1 MALHGGHQGHA
12 GFLDLEESS
21 SSSESDGGHKD
32 KKGYKSVPTEDPSSP
47 ASKGGSKGSRPD
59 GSRPGS
65 ARAGDPPGLS
75 ITDSFILT
83 QLRGWRL
90 LSGAALSS
98 EEWRSILASTKN
110 QLDYDSVREALT
122 VLFDEQIMHRSSTS
136 SPPTYGHGTPH
147 FFNMAEED
155 TWGDEDWWD
164 DGGKGKGKGRQVY
177 FADEIYTDYM
187 FNKGKGGKKGNG
199 KMNNFFEEF
208 INYMKGYNHKGKGKG
223 HGKLRSKNQG
233 NVNAYYT
240 EDYDFHG
247 LQFDEEQVRRV
258 DIVNGSNTSGT
269 GDSGS
274 WAICLRPSPIRSGP
288 DPLTFMAPKKT
299 TPVELDEERRVE
311 ADPRDPRSSPT
322 VWPCF
327 NVHVPNKAQ
336 SNKWGTWHHCAVCN
350 LRLDYTP
357 KPGAPAN
364 TTACE
369 NPTMVQRALKE
380 LQAALPQEMNP
391 NGELVKAFMD
401 KVTADERIRYLM
413 MDARSRLEKNMATV
427 AKAKAL
433 VKSSNPATH
442 SKNLRT
448 ANSAGYAEEAQPVSP
463 TSSWQAVE
471 NTELPTTIEF
481 NPMHYLTAEEK
492 DRMMSMIAT
501 RVQQSQAQAHMV
513 PESEEELEPDYS
525 RENMSNTVYGQNP
538 LVWEMFCSKDSAL
551 AEACMREGIPV
562 ERINLAQG
570 FDLYKP
576 ETYTTLLHLFR
587 QQRPKK
593 VWISTMC
600 TLFCSW
606 VDLNY
611 HDRREVLDK
620 RRRRERKMFRL
631 LTAFLLQVL
640 FTYKHGECKVE
651 SADLVIKTLTLRW
664 LMDKPRPKT
673 IIPDNAKSL
682 VSQKLTEFLADLG
695 IEVMPPPDNESWA
708 HGITERAIGHIKETA
723 SLLQQSLPDQDPVLT
738 LAMATGANNNTE
750 YVKGYT
756 SIQWAYGKQ
765 TSWSLDELRQ
775 QLSLPIDRQ
784 QQELLFE
791 AKGDDSHTWQQLSD
805 MIPKR
810 EFVDMTGEEPGE
822 DETEEPYL
830 PEIPDERT
838 TRLPPSS
845 TLPPA
850 IRFHGKMPMA
860 DTGFPVGFEPPQQ
873 DEDDGANVNDYDLDE
888 EQESKRQKTDHEN
901 MDDEGDKTKPTSSAS
916 GSRRAST
923 SSKTPLLQE
932 EPPPGPLPH
941 EADPGLPEE
950 PESKK
955 QRTDDSDQDDLQLD
969 LQAALQEVQEGYV
982 FEIELDFTS
991 NRQKKQFQRNPEMFL
1006 AKKLNSSEVH
1016 WKNLNQEERRLMNN
1030 AKGGEVSSF
1039 LKTQAVRRCLT
1050 YEEQQEA
1057 QQSDRVL
1064 RARWVL
1070 VWKPVPEEDRA
1081 QAKADRLAN
1090 PDTTVYDE
1098 NLTRKAKARIVLLG
1112 FQHPDLKDGSLVTM
1126 APVSTQLMRHLSL
1139 TVIAQRDWKLESL
1152 DLKTAFLQTGE
1163 GVMEDRKLWT
1173 PGVPELRQALGAHDG
1188 ELLRILRNVY
1198 GNADAPRELWR
1209 DVDTKLKSIG
1219 AHRLI
1224 GDSSFWIWVEENP
1237 NPINEADQVNLLLT
1251 ELTVNKNMAVAVEIN
1266 QLIKD
1271 LKKDPMQIRLWQLP
1285 HIDHWQQWVV
1295 VTMADQ
1301 AHANRPQGGSTG
1313 GILTCLGG
1321 PEQATGDAGKLNTI
1335 SWRSWRLKRKAISTN
1350 DGEMQATLE
1359 GEDSNFRV
1367 RFMWAQLNGCCA
1379 LQDTNILEK
1388 ANKLVSYV
1396 KGIVVTDSKGVFD
1409 ACNKTDAPLLGMSNA
1424 RSALQGYQLKEQLKE
1439 SGCRLVWV
1447 SGDWNLS
1454 DSLTKKSK
1462 TCREGLMQFKK
1473 NCTWRLRYDEDFI
1486 QSEKKA
1492 KRMGNSA
1499 IQQMRDLQSLV
1510 AQEPR
1515 KFLDWAAEIGIAQGV
1530 AAQQVF
1536 GRNAESQMGGFR
1548 DPVDTWTFPCVP
1560 PLGSLDELYTSLHSR
1575 VGMPMAA
1582 YFVAKDLT
1590 AYLEVTMSS
1599 AVFTAAYG
1607 YASGCQIPLC
1617 WAQSALVATM
1627 LPQAKVELE
1636 VSQAKQAKVQLEV
1649 EAAPLARPADKA

>member
-1 MALHGGHQGHA
+1 MGKMTLKEVDVRDKRVPHGPIPLHWQRSFAWGFAAAYNLRFFEADFTFSGGFAFEKDRVDARTSRPRDRPEPDPEPEPGEDLHRQAQHLRAAAALWDIFDSDPRQARPTRVGRWDREGGRLNVVLPSGEPVIGHPYFPVFILHLAFKRRFSFLAFAILAMEGKQVAETIPSWDGNPRGWLLAMSWSLEELSGTHGVQNLLSKLEQSPLVRKQLPNTAAVLQQYFNYRRQGHENINAYLVRESLYYEEFLEALMALHGGHQDHA
-12 GFLDLEESS
+12 GLLDPGSSS
-21 SSSESDGGHKD
+21 SSSESP
-32 KKGYKSVPTEDPSSP
+32 SPSSP

-136 SPPTYGHGTPH
+136 SPPSHGHGTPH

-155 TWGDEDWWD
+155 TWGCEDWWD
-164 DGGKGKGKGRQVY
+164 DGTSWAATAWEESSEWPEEPDGEVSLAEDSTPLDPEAMTADRTWSQAHKSTQMLRKDRGFGVEKEKGK
-177 FADEIYTDYM
+177 ADRSTSPTRSTRTTCSTRA
-187 FNKGKGGKKGNG
+187 KGNG

-208 INYMKGYNHKGKGKG
+208 INYMKGYNYKGKGKG

-247 LQFDEEQVRRV
+247 LQFDEEQGHQPDLELGRVEKDTTGLGMLDCGAACSAGPETSIRNLIQAVITQDNQVTQEYMSCSLNRPHFQHSPSTWSWNVHPSSRSLVRVRRV
-258 DIVNGSNTSGT
+258 DIVNGLNMFGT
-269 GDSGS
+269 GDSCS

-288 DPLTFMAPKKT
+288 DPLTYMAPKKT

-327 NVHVPNKAQ
+327 NVRVPNMKAQ
-336 SNKWGTWHHCAVCN
+336 PNKWGTWHHCAVCN

-401 KVTADERIRYLM
+401 KVTADKRIHYLM
-413 MDARSRLEKNMATV
+413 TDARSRLEKNMATV

-433 VKSSNPATH
+433 VKPSNPATR

-471 NTELPTTIEF
+471 TTELPTTIEF

-492 DRMMSMIAT
+492 DRVMSMIAT
-501 RVQQSQAQAHMV
+501 RVQQSQAQAQM
-513 PESEEELEPDYS
+513 DFG
-525 RENMSNTVYGQNP
+525 ENVKKLPLYVGQK
-538 LVWEMFCSKDSAL
+538 MMDM
-551 AEACMREGIPV
+551 ACMREGIPV

-593 VWISTMC
+593 VWVSTMC

-640 FTYKHGECKVE
+640 TEFPDTDLFWEWPLRYRAWNDLIILKFFESLRNLYEWDHTLYAAQDGHSGQPQEDDDEEGDDAVLFTYMHGECKVE

-784 QQELLFE
+784 QQEFL
-791 AKGDDSHTWQQLSD
+791 
-805 MIPKR
+805 
-810 EFVDMTGEEPGE
+810 
-822 DETEEPYL
+822 
-830 PEIPDERT
+830 
-838 TRLPPSS
+838 RL
-845 TLPPA
+845 
-850 IRFHGKMPMA
+850 
-860 DTGFPVGFEPPQQ
+860 
-873 DEDDGANVNDYDLDE
+873 
-888 EQESKRQKTDHEN
+888 
-901 MDDEGDKTKPTSSAS
+901 
-916 GSRRAST
+916 
-923 SSKTPLLQE
+923 
-932 EPPPGPLPH
+932 
-941 EADPGLPEE
+941 
-950 PESKK
+950 
-955 QRTDDSDQDDLQLD
+955 
-969 LQAALQEVQEGYV
+969 
-982 FEIELDFTS
+982 
-991 NRQKKQFQRNPEMFL
+991 
-1006 AKKLNSSEVH
+1006 
-1016 WKNLNQEERRLMNN
+1016 LNQREL
-1030 AKGGEVSSF
+1030 A
-1039 LKTQAVRRCLT
+1039 
-1050 YEEQQEA
+1050 
-1057 QQSDRVL
+1057 
-1064 RARWVL
+1064 
-1070 VWKPVPEEDRA
+1070 EDCA
-1081 QAKADRLAN
+1081 
-1090 PDTTVYDE
+1090 
-1098 NLTRKAKARIVLLG
+1098 RKAKARLVL
-1112 FQHPDLKDGSLVTM
+1112 S
-1126 APVSTQLMRHLSL
+1126 
-1139 TVIAQRDWKLESL
+1139 
-1152 DLKTAFLQTGE
+1152 
-1163 GVMEDRKLWT
+1163 
-1173 PGVPELRQALGAHDG
+1173 
-1188 ELLRILRNVY
+1188 
-1198 GNADAPRELWR
+1198 
-1209 DVDTKLKSIG
+1209 KLKNSSIRQPIRTFKM
-1219 AHRLI
+1219 AEPVY
-1224 GDSSFWIWVEENP
+1224 IW
-1237 NPINEADQVNLLLT
+1237 
-1251 ELTVNKNMAVAVEIN
+1251 
-1266 QLIKD
+1266 
-1271 LKKDPMQIRLWQLP
+1271 
-1285 HIDHWQQWVV
+1285 
-1295 VTMADQ
+1295 
-1301 AHANRPQGGSTG
+1301 
-1313 GILTCLGG
+1313 
-1321 PEQATGDAGKLNTI
+1321 
-1335 SWRSWRLKRKAISTN
+1335 
-1350 DGEMQATLE
+1350 
-1359 GEDSNFRV
+1359 
-1367 RFMWAQLNGCCA
+1367 
-1379 LQDTNILEK
+1379 
-1388 ANKLVSYV
+1388 
-1396 KGIVVTDSKGVFD
+1396 
-1409 ACNKTDAPLLGMSNA
+1409 
-1424 RSALQGYQLKEQLKE
+1424 
-1439 SGCRLVWV
+1439 
-1447 SGDWNLS
+1447 
-1454 DSLTKKSK
+1454 
-1462 TCREGLMQFKK
+1462 
-1473 NCTWRLRYDEDFI
+1473 
-1486 QSEKKA
+1486 
-1492 KRMGNSA
+1492 
-1499 IQQMRDLQSLV
+1499 
-1510 AQEPR
+1510 R
-1515 KFLDWAAEIGIAQGV
+1515 KFLPHTI
-1530 AAQQVF
+1530 
-1536 GRNAESQMGGFR
+1536 
-1548 DPVDTWTFPCVP
+1548 
-1560 PLGSLDELYTSLHSR
+1560 
-1575 VGMPMAA
+1575 
-1582 YFVAKDLT
+1582 
-1590 AYLEVTMSS
+1590 
-1599 AVFTAAYG
+1599 
-1607 YASGCQIPLC
+1607 YAGEKGQRH
-1617 WAQSALVATM
+1617 W
-1627 LPQAKVELE
+1627 
-1636 VSQAKQAKVQLEV
+1636 
-1649 EAAPLARPADKA
+1649 

>member
-1 MALHGGHQGHA
+1 MHPAPAAWECLGIDVG
-12 GFLDLEESS
+12 EWT
-21 SSSESDGGHKD
+21 
-32 KKGYKSVPTEDPSSP
+32 VPDRNL
-47 ASKGGSKGSRPD
+47 KVK
-59 GSRPGS
+59 
-65 ARAGDPPGLS
+65 
-75 ITDSFILT
+75 FIL
-83 QLRGWRL
+83 
-90 LSGAALSS
+90 
-98 EEWRSILASTKN
+98 
-110 QLDYDSVREALT
+110 
-122 VLFDEQIMHRSSTS
+122 M
-136 SPPTYGHGTPH
+136 
-147 FFNMAEED
+147 
-155 TWGDEDWWD
+155 
-164 DGGKGKGKGRQVY
+164 
-177 FADEIYTDYM
+177 
-187 FNKGKGGKKGNG
+187 
-199 KMNNFFEEF
+199 
-208 INYMKGYNHKGKGKG
+208 
-223 HGKLRSKNQG
+223 
-233 NVNAYYT
+233 
-240 EDYDFHG
+240 
-247 LQFDEEQVRRV
+247 V
-258 DIVNGSNTSGT
+258 D
-269 GDSGS
+269 
-274 WAICLRPSPIRSGP
+274 
-288 DPLTFMAPKKT
+288 
-299 TPVELDEERRVE
+299 
-311 ADPRDPRSSPT
+311 
-322 VWPCF
+322 
-327 NVHVPNKAQ
+327 
-336 SNKWGTWHHCAVCN
+336 
-350 LRLDYTP
+350 
-357 KPGAPAN
+357 
-364 TTACE
+364 
-369 NPTMVQRALKE
+369 
-380 LQAALPQEMNP
+380 
-391 NGELVKAFMD
+391 
-401 KVTADERIRYLM
+401 
-413 MDARSRLEKNMATV
+413 
-427 AKAKAL
+427 
-433 VKSSNPATH
+433 
-442 SKNLRT
+442 
-448 ANSAGYAEEAQPVSP
+448 
-463 TSSWQAVE
+463 
-471 NTELPTTIEF
+471 
-481 NPMHYLTAEEK
+481 
-492 DRMMSMIAT
+492 IAT
-501 RVQQSQAQAHMV
+501 RYRVT
-513 PESEEELEPDYS
+513 E
-525 RENMSNTVYGQNP
+525 
-538 LVWEMFCSKDSAL
+538 
-551 AEACMREGIPV
+551 
-562 ERINLAQG
+562 
-570 FDLYKP
+570 
-576 ETYTTLLHLFR
+576 
-587 QQRPKK
+587 
-593 VWISTMC
+593 
-600 TLFCSW
+600 
-606 VDLNY
+606 
-611 HDRREVLDK
+611 
-620 RRRRERKMFRL
+620 
-631 LTAFLLQVL
+631 VL

-784 QQELLFE
+784 QQEFLRLLNQRELAEDCARKAKARLVLSKLKNSSIRQPVRTFKMAEPVYIWRKFLPHTIYAGKKGGHRRTQRPRWVGPGRVVFHELIPGQEDGDRVHVVWVILGNRIYKASVHSVRPMSDRERLLFE

-830 PEIPDERT
+830 PEVPDERT

-860 DTGFPVGFEPPQQ
+860 DTGFPVGFEPPLQ
-873 DEDDGANVNDYDLDE
+873 DDDDGANVNDYDLDE

-932 EPPPGPLPH
+932 EPPPGPQPP

-1237 NPINEADQVNLLLT
+1237 NPINEADQFCLIGFVGGHVDDFMRAGDLSNDTWLKVRKDIDELYAWGSKKEENFRYTGLNVEVVNKNKERYVELNQDFYLEDLPPLAISDERLRLDPKTSLTDGEMAACRASLGALQWTATQTQIQACARVNLLLT

-1454 DSLTKKSK
+1454 DSLTKKSRI
-1462 TCREGLMQFKK
+1462 CRDGLAQFKK
-1473 NCTWRLRYDEDFI
+1473 NNVWRLRFDENFV

-1492 KRMGNSA
+1492 KRLGTSA
-1499 IQQMRDLQSLV
+1499 VQQMRDLQALI
-1510 AQEPR
+1510 AHDPR
-1515 KFLDWAAEIGIAQGV
+1515 KNLDWCD
-1530 AAQQVF
+1530 
-1536 GRNAESQMGGFR
+1536 SM
-1548 DPVDTWTFPCVP
+1548 
-1560 PLGSLDELYTSLHSR
+1560 
-1575 VGMPMAA
+1575 
-1582 YFVAKDLT
+1582 
-1590 AYLEVTMSS
+1590 
-1599 AVFTAAYG
+1599 
-1607 YASGCQIPLC
+1607 
-1617 WAQSALVATM
+1617 
-1627 LPQAKVELE
+1627 
-1636 VSQAKQAKVQLEV
+1636 
-1649 EAAPLARPADKA
+1649 

>member
-1 MALHGGHQGHA
+1 DHTLYAAQDGHSGQ
-12 GFLDLEESS
+12 
-21 SSSESDGGHKD
+21 
-32 KKGYKSVPTEDPSSP
+32 PQED
-47 ASKGGSKGSRPD
+47 D
-59 GSRPGS
+59 
-65 ARAGDPPGLS
+65 
-75 ITDSFILT
+75 
-83 QLRGWRL
+83 
-90 LSGAALSS
+90 
-98 EEWRSILASTKN
+98 
-110 QLDYDSVREALT
+110 
-122 VLFDEQIMHRSSTS
+122 
-136 SPPTYGHGTPH
+136 
-147 FFNMAEED
+147 
-155 TWGDEDWWD
+155 
-164 DGGKGKGKGRQVY
+164 
-177 FADEIYTDYM
+177 
-187 FNKGKGGKKGNG
+187 
-199 KMNNFFEEF
+199 
-208 INYMKGYNHKGKGKG
+208 
-223 HGKLRSKNQG
+223 
-233 NVNAYYT
+233 
-240 EDYDFHG
+240 
-247 LQFDEEQVRRV
+247 DEE
-258 DIVNGSNTSGT
+258 
-269 GDSGS
+269 GD
-274 WAICLRPSPIRSGP
+274 
-288 DPLTFMAPKKT
+288 
-299 TPVELDEERRVE
+299 
-311 ADPRDPRSSPT
+311 
-322 VWPCF
+322 
-327 NVHVPNKAQ
+327 
-336 SNKWGTWHHCAVCN
+336 
-350 LRLDYTP
+350 
-357 KPGAPAN
+357 
-364 TTACE
+364 
-369 NPTMVQRALKE
+369 
-380 LQAALPQEMNP
+380 
-391 NGELVKAFMD
+391 
-401 KVTADERIRYLM
+401 
-413 MDARSRLEKNMATV
+413 DA
-427 AKAKAL
+427 
-433 VKSSNPATH
+433 
-442 SKNLRT
+442 
-448 ANSAGYAEEAQPVSP
+448 
-463 TSSWQAVE
+463 
-471 NTELPTTIEF
+471 
-481 NPMHYLTAEEK
+481 
-492 DRMMSMIAT
+492 
-501 RVQQSQAQAHMV
+501 
-513 PESEEELEPDYS
+513 
-525 RENMSNTVYGQNP
+525 
-538 LVWEMFCSKDSAL
+538 
-551 AEACMREGIPV
+551 
-562 ERINLAQG
+562 
-570 FDLYKP
+570 
-576 ETYTTLLHLFR
+576 
-587 QQRPKK
+587 
-593 VWISTMC
+593 
-600 TLFCSW
+600 
-606 VDLNY
+606 
-611 HDRREVLDK
+611 
-620 RRRRERKMFRL
+620 
-631 LTAFLLQVL
+631 VL
-640 FTYKHGECKVE
+640 FTYKRGECKVE

-756 SIQWAYGKQ
+756 SVQWAYGKQ

-830 PEIPDERT
+830 PEVPDERT

-873 DEDDGANVNDYDLDE
+873 DDDDGANVNDYDLDE

-941 EADPGLPEE
+941 EADPGVPEE

-1152 DLKTAFLQTGE
+1152 DLKTAFLQTGQ

-1224 GDSSFWIWVEENP
+1224 GDSSFWIWVEEDP
-1237 NPINEADQVNLLLT
+1237 DPINEADQFRLIGFVGGHVDDFMRAGDLSNDTWLKVRKDIDELYAWGSKKEENFRYTGLNVEVVNKNKERYVELNQDFYLEDLPPLAISDERLRLDPKTSLTDGEMAACRASLGALQWTATQTQIQACARVNLLLT

-1439 SGCRLVWV
+1439 SECRLVWV

-1515 KFLDWAAEIGIAQGV
+1515 KFLDWC
-1530 AAQQVF
+1530 
-1536 GRNAESQMGGFR
+1536 
-1548 DPVDTWTFPCVP
+1548 D
-1560 PLGSLDELYTSLHSR
+1560 
-1575 VGMPMAA
+1575 GM
-1582 YFVAKDLT
+1582 
-1590 AYLEVTMSS
+1590 
-1599 AVFTAAYG
+1599 
-1607 YASGCQIPLC
+1607 
-1617 WAQSALVATM
+1617 
-1627 LPQAKVELE
+1627 
-1636 VSQAKQAKVQLEV
+1636 
-1649 EAAPLARPADKA
+1649 